1 MQGHAHNGGCWN
13 TKGQYPYSLNIIQNG
28 QQGRP
33 PCTTA
38 GKSRWTGVAITMSL
52 VTVYDVFVDPATS
65 LQREFKDTI
74 AQISNVQPRAVKIHR
89 IDPLDVGVRVSVSV
103 RVDVCG
109 ESCKADA
116 DRIAANLEVNRQVY
130 VASSKSHH
138 PLHAV
143 RH

>member
-1 MQGHAHNGGCWN
+1 
-13 TKGQYPYSLNIIQNG
+13 
-28 QQGRP
+28 
-33 PCTTA
+33 
-38 GKSRWTGVAITMSL
+38 MSL

-116 DRIAANLEVNRQVY
+116 DGIAANLEVNRCLSVFGLRMYKACHQPV
-130 VASSKSHH
+130 
-138 PLHAV
+138 
-143 RH
+143 